1 MFVVAIAGMIWLLSR
16 MRVFQA
22 IKLGEATL

>member
-1 MFVVAIAGMIWLLSR
+1 VVAIVGMIWLLSR

-22 IKLGEATL
+22 IKMGEATL